1 MLAMVMACVPAHR
14 LLAQTV
20 TPPGGPLGIPD
31 FAGTGLSGLYYD
43 DSNGM
48 TSADGNPA
56 AASFT
61 TTNLCFPDCQGNSF
75 GDGNGGLTAFGNG
88 NINNIDIF
96 GSGAPLR
103 NSWNNSELDITG
115 FIAITQPGTYNFTVG
130 SDDNTFLDIQGQ
142 SAASILG
149 GGPQTFSDFFS
160 AAGLYAISVQFLEFG
175 GGSRLSFV
183 GTDPNGNCIFGCYD
197 GSTILPNDLFYSA
210 AQLNGAPAPSVGT
223 GWAGLTI
230 AALFAAGAKFR
241 RRLQRA

>member
-1 MLAMVMACVPAHR
+1 MRESTRRSAALFYRPSPLVAAVMLAMVMACVPAHR

-96 GSGAPLR
+96 GSGRHCATAGTIQNWISPALSRSLSPAPIISPSGLTTTHSWIFKAKAR
-103 NSWNNSELDITG
+103 HRFWAAARRHFPTSFPPPVSMRFRFSSWNSAG
-115 FIAITQPGTYNFTVG
+115 QPPVLRRHG
-130 SDDNTFLDIQGQ
+130 SQRQLHF
-142 SAASILG
+142 
-149 GGPQTFSDFFS
+149 
-160 AAGLYAISVQFLEFG
+160 
-175 GGSRLSFV
+175 RL
-183 GTDPNGNCIFGCYD
+183 
-197 GSTILPNDLFYSA
+197 L
-210 AQLNGAPAPSVGT
+210 
-223 GWAGLTI
+223 
-230 AALFAAGAKFR
+230 
-241 RRLQRA
+241 